1 MTTPIPPLKNEKT
14 TVGQKIKIQE
24 PSWRHLHGDCP
35 STSDLICDV
44 EVAQGAEHASD
55 LVCSSAYSRRKVTHR
70 WRPLNFVLWPRP
82 NC

>member
-1 MTTPIPPLKNEKT
+1 MTTPIPPLEKRKT
-14 TVGQKIKIQE
+14 TVCQEIKIQE
-24 PSWRHLHGDCP
+24 PVKRHLHGDCP

-55 LVCSSAYSRRKVTHR
+55 LVRSSEYARRKVTHK
-70 WRPLNFVLWPRP
+70 WRPLNFVSWPRP